1 MSNKT
6 DYVAAC
12 EAILTTEISNN
23 TKNHIY
29 PGISMIA
36 EALLSRR
43 VEMHD
48 AYHEL
53 HSKLGSWPR
62 GLWTFFD
69 GLLTAANF
77 WNLQELTAAR
87 ETRSRLQELNAHI
100 AINARVLAELLKL
113 RSELNGQNGF
123 FSDTHDSAFG
133 LIVAAGRG
141 NPNYESYV
149 SDEVRKLNR
158 FGSKYW
164 PSLSDIMHV
173 LADDAAEATVE
184 ATDSM
189 TAAGTSSIRA
199 SQADFFR
206 SWFKAIADCRENGDL
221 PENFE
226 LSDSSYAS
234 LANCALKLDVKKLID
249 AAYIKR
255 LRQRDRGLDKGK

>member
-12 EAILTTEISNN
+12 ESVLKAEIDYNTENDILPDVCRT
-23 TKNHIY
+23 
-29 PGISMIA
+29 A
-36 EALLSRR
+36 EVLLSRR

-48 AYHEL
+48 AYREL
-53 HSKLGSWPR
+53 HSKLESWPR

-69 GLLTAANF
+69 GLLTAAVF

-87 ETRSRLQELNAHI
+87 ETRIRLQELNAHI
-100 AINARVLAELLKL
+100 ANNARVLAELLKV

-123 FSDTHDSAFG
+123 FSDTHDSAFA
-133 LIVAAGRG
+133 LIEAAGRR

-149 SDEVRKLNR
+149 SDEMRKLNR

-164 PSLSDIMHV
+164 PSLSDIVHV
-173 LADDAAEATVE
+173 LADDAAEAVVE
-184 ATDSM
+184 ATDPL

-206 SWFKAIADCRENGDL
+206 SWFKAIADYREIGEL

-234 LANCALKLDVKKLID
+234 LANCALNLDTKKLID
-249 AAYIKR
+249 GAYIKR
-255 LRQRDRGLDKGK
+255 LRQRDRGTGQS